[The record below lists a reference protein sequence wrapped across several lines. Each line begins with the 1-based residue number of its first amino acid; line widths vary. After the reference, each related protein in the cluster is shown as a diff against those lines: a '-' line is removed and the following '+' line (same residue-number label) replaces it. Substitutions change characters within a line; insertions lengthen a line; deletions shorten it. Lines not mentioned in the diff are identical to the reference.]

1 MVFKYDVFLIQVVW
15 KTLYGRSAR
24 DHGTLAYFRTILN
37 RTSVKSDPKK
47 AVDANLEFLSTVV
60 KGHFLAAAC
69 KVLEISDLESN
80 VLLPQGIRKAPEQ
93 VRLGYIYSIAE
104 QVVKE
109 CTLIDFFSDI
119 VETDDHVYN
128 YARVMCHYGALILD
142 FQDACNEGDGERVFR
157 CWRLLLPHFK
167 AAGRSK
173 YSLEALRLQVQV
185 KSLLSPHLAHQVLW
199 NRFVNTKGGMGNN
212 IQMDLY
218 NEHNY
223 GKGHKENNYNDGPKS
238 YREGSATSSTFSYN
252 ITKSMCSI

>member
-1 MVFKYDVFLIQVVW
+1 MGGQHETMEHWHTFELFS
-15 KTLYGRSAR
+15 TAC
-24 DHGTLAYFRTILN
+24 
-37 RTSVKSDPKK
+37 TSVKSDPKK

-93 VRLGYIYSIAE
+93 VRLGYIYSIAD

-109 CTLIDFFSDI
+109 CTLIDFCSDI